1 MLVKTLHSQVGRLA
15 CCLLLV
21 LLVGQP
27 GVSAVTSWR
36 VAGQNAFNFLFQFQ
50 LPPTLLT
57 QDNSTRALALESTTF
72 RAEPFELTQPL
83 ASNIDARTRL
93 ILFATDLND
102 TNGNG
107 PSVTAIAEDASLQ
120 VFPLLVENVYRLPVA
135 DPIYAIHI
143 RLHDEMVAD
152 GDVLIQINDSGL
164 ESNWVR
170 VGLGR
175 VGGGPPDEVRPPR
188 TINDPVISQLSPSN
202 VGAGTGAFVLQVNGS
217 NFATDSTVQLNGIA
231 ISTTFASKTSLSAQV
246 PASDVQT
253 ARTYSVTVQRPGQS
267 KSNPATLT
275 ITNPLPSV
283 TGLSAINAIKGS
295 TGFVLNVTGSGFVP
309 GSIVKFNGSN
319 RVTAFVSATLLTAQ
333 ILSTDLGTAGSFP
346 VSVTNSSPGG
356 GDSNGVSFAV
366 IDPAPTPTPTP
377 APTPLSSPATGQS
390 FYVATDGTSTGDG
403 SSQKPWNLATALRH
417 PAAVKP
423 GDTIWMKAGTYK
435 GTWDSKLTGT
445 AARPIILRA
454 MAGQRVII
462 DLNSGNLTNSRAFT
476 INGAHTWY
484 WGLEILD
491 SDLVRSTALEGSHP
505 ADVPR
510 ENSSVTVLGPGIKLI
525 NIITHDLSNGVRF
538 WDSAVDSEIYGLI
551 TYNNGFHGPERG
563 HGHGIYTQNQTGTKQ
578 IREVISFNNFSTG
591 MKAYSESG
599 FANNYVFDG
608 IISFNNGSPEALM
621 PGAELIR
628 REPNLFVGTIDNPQ
642 DNFRITNSHL
652 HFINGTYGSNLA
664 IGYQAQGANLQVT
677 DNYISGGFRSLQVL
691 RWTNFSVKRNT
702 IVRYRGKF
710 SRPVFVDFI
719 GNPAAGSIDDNNYYD
734 ALPNSDGFAFAA
746 GGTVEPLDA
755 WRLRGFDVNTNYQT
769 GKPGPQVFVRP
780 NAYEKGRANIVV
792 YNWNGGSS
800 ASVDLS
806 TTGLALGDDYEIR
819 DAQNF
824 LGSPVFSGKY
834 DGKVISLSLANRVV
848 ATPIGMTQT
857 PTHTGPDFFVFVVL
871 RKP

>member
-1 MLVKTLHSQVGRLA
+1 M
-15 CCLLLV
+15 
-21 LLVGQP
+21 
-27 GVSAVTSWR
+27 
-36 VAGQNAFNFLFQFQ
+36 
-50 LPPTLLT
+50 
-57 QDNSTRALALESTTF
+57 
-72 RAEPFELTQPL
+72 
-83 ASNIDARTRL
+83 
-93 ILFATDLND
+93 
-102 TNGNG
+102 
-107 PSVTAIAEDASLQ
+107 
-120 VFPLLVENVYRLPVA
+120 
-135 DPIYAIHI
+135 
-143 RLHDEMVAD
+143 
-152 GDVLIQINDSGL
+152 
-164 ESNWVR
+164 
-170 VGLGR
+170 
-175 VGGGPPDEVRPPR
+175 
-188 TINDPVISQLSPSN
+188 
-202 VGAGTGAFVLQVNGS
+202 
-217 NFATDSTVQLNGIA
+217 
-231 ISTTFASKTSLSAQV
+231 
-246 PASDVQT
+246 
-253 ARTYSVTVQRPGQS
+253 
-267 KSNPATLT
+267 
-275 ITNPLPSV
+275 
-283 TGLSAINAIKGS
+283 
-295 TGFVLNVTGSGFVP
+295 
-309 GSIVKFNGSN
+309 
-319 RVTAFVSATLLTAQ
+319 
-333 ILSTDLGTAGSFP
+333 
-346 VSVTNSSPGG
+346 
-356 GDSNGVSFAV
+356 
-366 IDPAPTPTPTP
+366 
-377 APTPLSSPATGQS
+377 
-390 FYVATDGTSTGDG
+390 
-403 SSQKPWNLATALRH
+403 
-417 PAAVKP
+417 
-423 GDTIWMKAGTYK
+423 
-435 GTWDSKLTGT
+435 
-445 AARPIILRA
+445 
-454 MAGQRVII
+454 
-462 DLNSGNLTNSRAFT
+462 
-476 INGAHTWY
+476 
-484 WGLEILD
+484 
-491 SDLVRSTALEGSHP
+491 
-505 ADVPR
+505 
-510 ENSSVTVLGPGIKLI
+510 
-525 NIITHDLSNGVRF
+525 
-538 WDSAVDSEIYGLI
+538 DSEIYGLI

-652 HFINGTYGSNLA
+652 HFINGTYGLNLA